1 MLYLEE
7 VGVYN
12 TVKVDSVKLSKNGR
26 FSFHYN
32 EKMSGFYQLRIPKDK
47 IIVFFPNPGEKIKI
61 TADAKDVVSSVEV
74 SGSHDTEQISKLIK
88 MLNETRVRLDSV
100 AVIYDK
106 TEGDT
111 AKEVLKKKYNSILEK
126 HRRASIAYLLTH
138 YNSLSSLYAIY
149 QQYAPNNYVFYK
161 TTDLQYFKILT
172 DSLTKYHPKSPH
184 VAALKSFSN
193 RRLNELK
200 TQMLMGMPGVKVNQ
214 LPEIELPDFA
224 GDTVSLASLKGKL
237 VLLTFWVSGSN
248 DCVNN
253 NLELKKIY
261 QKFRSR
267 GFEIFQV
274 SFDNSVEAW
283 QKAVRFDELPWVSVI
298 ESGNNSVLAGN
309 YNVTAL
315 PANYL
320 IDRDNVSILAK
331 NLTPDQL
338 QAKLQQMN

>member
-1 MLYLEE
+1 
-7 VGVYN
+7 
-12 TVKVDSVKLSKNGR
+12 
-26 FSFHYN
+26 
-32 EKMSGFYQLRIPKDK
+32 
-47 IIVFFPNPGEKIKI
+47 
-61 TADAKDVVSSVEV
+61 
-74 SGSHDTEQISKLIK
+74 
-88 MLNETRVRLDSV
+88 MLNETRARLDSV

-111 AKEVLKKKYNSILEK
+111 AKEALQKQFNSILEK

-149 QQYAPNNYVFYK
+149 QQYAPDNYVFYK

-172 DSLTKYHPKSPH
+172 DSLSKYHPKSPH

-193 RRLNELK
+193 RRLSELK
-200 TQMLMGMPGVKVNQ
+200 TEMLKGLPGVKVNQ
-214 LPEIELPDFA
+214 LPEIELPDYA

-237 VLLTFWVSGSN
+237 VLLTFWVSGSQ

-261 QKFRSR
+261 QKYRNR

-274 SFDNSVEAW
+274 SFDSSVQTW
-283 QKAVRFDELPWVSVI
+283 QKAVKFDELPWISVI
-298 ESGNNSVLAGN
+298 EAGNSTILAGN
-309 YNVTAL
+309 YNITAL

-320 IDRDNVSILAK
+320 IDRDNASIVAK